1 MKYLAGLPAPT
12 GFHSTKG
19 AFKKM
24 RTIRH
29 LLVIFLI
36 LTLTTG
42 LTFSQASRTT
52 PNETP
57 KTARV
62 VGALLGGL
70 GGFLIAAALVDDDRN
85 TSGEFLT
92 ALIAGPA
99 AGAIGGY
106 FLGRAIDRRSA
117 RFAYQLDPML
127 RQGIKE
133 RMVEDESRRLN
144 LKAKASGILP
154 TEEPAS
160 LPQRH

>member
-1 MKYLAGLPAPT
+1 
-12 GFHSTKG
+12 
-19 AFKKM
+19 M
-24 RTIRH
+24 RIIRH
-29 LLVIFLI
+29 LPVIFLT

-52 PNETP
+52 PKETP

-62 VGALLGGL
+62 VGAILGGL
-70 GGFLIAAALVDDDRN
+70 GGFLIATALVDVDRN

-117 RFAYQLDPML
+117 KFAYQLDPLL

-133 RMVEDESRRLN
+133 RLVEDESRRLN
-144 LKAKASGILP
+144 LKGKASRSLP
-154 TEEPAS
+154 AEKPAS
-160 LPQRH
+160 LERRP